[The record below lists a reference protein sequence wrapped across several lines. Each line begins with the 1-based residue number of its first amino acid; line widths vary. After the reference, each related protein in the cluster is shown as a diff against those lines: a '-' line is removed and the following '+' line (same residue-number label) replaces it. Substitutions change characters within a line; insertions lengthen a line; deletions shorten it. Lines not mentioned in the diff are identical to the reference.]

1 MYWKRL
7 LRTILIGLFTSL
19 QAGGTAAGAPAA
31 IAESQQ
37 TAVDEEQ
44 QAVEST
50 AGGPAAGGPAAVV
63 TAAVVTAAVATADAN
78 ETKETAEEDSKTEPQ
93 PSKTPQRR
101 RAVSRN
107 FRPSEQITADNS
119 VAYPVDI

>member
-7 LRTILIGLFTSL
+7 LLTVLIGLFTSL
-19 QAGGTAAGAPAA
+19 PAGVPAAVVTAAGGPAA

-37 TAVDEEQ
+37 TSVDEKQ
-44 QAVEST
+44 QAVKPT
-50 AGGPAAGGPAAVV
+50 VGRPAVGTSANDD
-63 TAAVVTAAVATADAN
+63 TN
-78 ETKETAEEDSKTEPQ
+78 ETKETAEQSSKTEPQ
-93 PSKTPQRR
+93 PVNTPRR
-101 RAVSRN
+101 RAAVSRN

>member
-19 QAGGTAAGAPAA
+19 QAGGTAA

-50 AGGPAAGGPAAVV
+50 AGGPAAGGP
-63 TAAVVTAAVATADAN
+63 AAVVTAAVATADAN